1 MTSATSPSYENIL
14 AKAEEV
20 IHKRFLVPYQEKLN
34 QLLGDR
40 VTTQNG
46 ANSSSIGTV
55 TSTNSSLPPLQLKV
69 NWTSIKELIQ
79 QHGLPIAENA
89 IQILQEQSL
98 YENMRKGIMRYISE
112 DKLQRTIFNDQ
123 VDVICKLLT
132 RM

>member
-1 MTSATSPSYENIL
+1 MTATSPSYENIL